1 MNIDRQVKE
10 YDVRI
15 EGFFQSSEICQSLS
29 QVEGVGPLTA
39 TAFVSSCGE
48 SEVFKN
54 GRECSA
60 WLGLVPKQKSSG
72 GKSQSFGDQQER
84 EQLSAMSFDTRGAVC
99 YPSCREEKRLSF
111 PVGLRGGDKERYEQ
125 GDCCIGQQKCSYYV
139 VLISF
144 QAEIQEIVGFYKR
157 EDLKL

>member
-10 YDVRI
+10 YDAWI

-72 GKSQSFGDQQER
+72 ESPSLLGISKRGNSYLRCLLIHGAQSVIRRAGKKKDCRSRWVCAVEAR
-84 EQLSAMSFDTRGAVC
+84 RGTNKAIVALANKNVRIMW
-99 YPSCREEKRLSF
+99 SLLVSK
-111 PVGLRGGDKERYEQ
+111 
-125 GDCCIGQQKCSYYV
+125 QK
-139 VLISF
+139 
-144 QAEIQEIVGFYKR
+144 YKR
-157 EDLKL
+157 SSVFTSERI